1 MMCPVA
7 KSGYNIYNI
16 KKISTA
22 MTERIRCR
30 TPFRELEMGVNLSGN
45 YIERSS

>member
-1 MMCPVA
+1 LIYLA
-7 KSGYNIYNI
+7 DFGYNIYNI

-30 TPFRELEMGVNLSGN
+30 TPFRELEIGGNLTGN